1 MQVAPGE
8 GNGESELELLELVVA
23 LDLGMG
29 AELTVGCRAAGTWGR
44 TLTVQSARGWLV
56 RGSGEGHDRL
66 SFHFDTLG
74 QGVRLQAAVA

>member
-29 AELTVGCRAAGTWGR
+29 AELTVGYRAAGTWGR
-44 TLTVQSARGWLV
+44 TLTVQSA
-56 RGSGEGHDRL
+56 
-66 SFHFDTLG
+66 
-74 QGVRLQAAVA
+74 